1 MSEEVK
7 EMLEGQETELNETE
21 VNEADEAVKEVNE
34 AAAEPVQ
41 EKEETM
47 EDFKDELEASFKKI
61 REGDIMTGTVIG
73 VTESSVILDLKYYT
87 DGIIR
92 LEDYSS
98 DPSFNL
104 KEDVHVGD
112 EITATVIK
120 RDDGEGHILMSAK
133 EANDILAWDRLKKY
147 MEEKTVLNVKV
158 GGVVKSGVVAYLEGI
173 RGFIPA
179 SKLSLEYVEELED
192 WLGKEIQVQVITADE
207 EDKKLVLSAREILRA
222 KANEERKAK
231 ISNVE
236 VGLVTEGVVESIQ
249 PYGAFINLGNG
260 LSGLVHISQ
269 ISEKRI
275 KTPASVLTVGDKVKV
290 KVIAVKDGKLSLSM
304 KALNDVASEEI
315 QEEVYDLPE
324 SESISTNLGSLFAKI
339 KL

>member
-21 VNEADEAVKEVNE
+21 VNEAEAAQEVSE

-61 REGDIMTGTVIG
+61 SEGDIMTGTVIG

-112 EITATVIK
+112 ENTATVIK